1 MVNETIA
8 EVGGRVARNMTF
20 RGEPSGWREPVLGF
34 IPAPLLWNII
44 VVGVVALIFWW
55 LLRGS
60 QKHGDTP
67 MDLLKKRYVSG
78 EIDRKT
84 YLQMKEDIKD

>member
-8 EVGGRVARNMTF
+8 GVGERVARNISF
-20 RGEPSGWREPVLGF
+20 RGYPSGWREPVLGF
-34 IPAPLLWNII
+34 IPPPLLWNIV

-60 QKHGDTP
+60 GKHAETP
-67 MDLLKKRYVSG
+67 MDVLKKRYVSG
-78 EIDRKT
+78 EIDRET
-84 YLQMKEDIKD
+84 YQQMIEDIKD